1 MPKVEELD
9 AELAAGLKQAK
20 GKRMYFAVVLKGGA
34 DGALIVSKQ
43 KIPPTAIA
51 EAKKKSGGS
60 AVIKGACFGEEGK
73 HIFEV
78 AKEPPATLANT
89 LKLIAKRDSGLAIH
103 AECRVGSDPDLAEE
117 EDASASPVSTT
128 SPPKAP
134 PPPPLG
140 SPQATKAT
148 PQIAP
153 KDSTQEAEKYAEA
166 LKTWE
171 LASAAALDATDKLIS
186 ALEATGDE
194 LAQAIA
200 SIIEKMRVDFP
211 DTLDDALTNLAA
223 SAKSGNSGDTELYR
237 NKSEIAIK
245 AALAFLNNN
254 AQTIDGCEHNP
265 FAIGVPFRAPLTEAL
280 KQVLIKVK
288 R

>member
-1 MPKVEELD
+1 MAKVVELD

-34 DGALIVSKQ
+34 DGALIVSKT
-43 KIPPTAIA
+43 KVPAPAIA

-89 LKLIAKRDSGLAIH
+89 LKLIAKRDSGLSIH

-117 EDASASPVSTT
+117 GDASASPVSTA

-134 PPPPLG
+134 PPPQG
-140 SPQATKAT
+140 GPQATKPT
-148 PQIAP
+148 PQVAP
-153 KDSTQEAEKYAEA
+153 KDSTQEATKYAEA

-194 LAQAIA
+194 LALAIA

-288 R
+288 K